1 MLNQYE
7 RYVIE
12 EARHYMEK
20 ARKILEEG
28 LLDPEKYYKESKDD
42 YEKLVKIIPFL
53 YLMNQG
59 SSPPL
64 PSNL

>member
-12 EARHYMEK
+12 EARHHMEK

-53 YLMNQG
+53 YCESGTTSVEL
-59 SSPPL
+59 
-64 PSNL
+64 